1 MSIVFNEIFVWQQIE
16 PMFVGKQYLSHCS
29 CRYRTRL
36 LPSSEW
42 ILECVFDLN
51 QQCPCLLTYIQIN
64 GFLLTLSYWP
74 HLPVYVYRFQRSPE
88 SLGPKRC
95 HTEIKSVKSYLQ
107 IFKTWNNIFV
117 IQQKLKRK
125 VSKLCIVIFFNE
137 YVIKNRLYINHK

>member
-1 MSIVFNEIFVWQQIE
+1 MCLFKSGKIIKSFLFSAFSNESMLQNKSKCQLYSMKYLCGSKLNPCLLANNIYHTVH
-16 PMFVGKQYLSHCS
+16 VGIN
-29 CRYRTRL
+29 RTRL

-117 IQQKLKRK
+117 IQ
-125 VSKLCIVIFFNE
+125 
-137 YVIKNRLYINHK
+137 